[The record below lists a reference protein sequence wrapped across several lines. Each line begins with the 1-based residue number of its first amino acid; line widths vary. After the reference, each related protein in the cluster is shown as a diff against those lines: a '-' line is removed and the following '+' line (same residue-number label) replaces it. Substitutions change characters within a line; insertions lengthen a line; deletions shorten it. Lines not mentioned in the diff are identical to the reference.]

1 MKRCSFQMFLIC
13 LLSVLIVFSAQVNA
27 IEKVDLSI
35 SSIVLFA
42 LHENPDIGMAQ
53 EKAIQSEYFIEE
65 AKAGYYPT
73 LQMSASAARE
83 YNNPASGAEAGKSN
97 VNNSGSLSLV
107 AEQLL
112 FDGFETVEEV
122 RRRKELTEV
131 AHYQTR
137 GVINDVLNDAINYYL
152 SIYRYQ
158 KTLDDMD
165 NFITEVDKVVET
177 IKQMYEAGAASKAML
192 DYAQSRRAFARTEYN
207 DAMASLNDALSN
219 LEFLTG
225 RLPPFNAIP
234 PDRLHPDKLDID
246 EYLDFAMDNNTNLKL
261 NESDKMAMKHSLNI
275 ERSAYYPEVSFRM
288 EAGQKN
294 NDGGEVGPDKDV
306 KALFSV
312 QYEIFDGF
320 ARKNAT
326 KRTKSQIK
334 ELDIREEKI
343 VNELKKQIK
352 LYYNQIQS
360 IKSAIESTQDEIVS
374 NEALQELNRENFKLG
389 TINLIELIEG
399 EERLNAARIREH
411 TLMSNLYLNTYQLLL
426 EVGSLRE
433 QYFCDS
439 C

>member
-1 MKRCSFQMFLIC
+1 MRRCFFQMLLIC
-13 LLSVLIVFSAQVNA
+13 VLIVFSGQVNA
-27 IEKVDLSI
+27 LEKLDLSL
-35 SSIVLFA
+35 SSVVLFA

-53 EKAIQSEYFIEE
+53 EKATQSEFFIEE
-65 AKAGYYPT
+65 AKADYYPT
-73 LQMSASAARE
+73 LQMTASGARE
-83 YNNPASGAEAGKSN
+83 YNNPASGADGSV
-97 VNNSGSLSLV
+97 VNNSSSLSLV
-107 AEQLL
+107 AEQVI
-112 FDGFETVEEV
+112 FNGFETVEEV

-137 GVINDVLNDAINYYL
+137 GVINEVLNDSINYYL

-165 NFITEVDKVVET
+165 HFIAEVDKVVET

-192 DYAQSRRAFARTEYN
+192 DYAQSRLSFARTEYN

-234 PDRLHPDKLDID
+234 PEQLHPDKLDID
-246 EYLDFAMDNNTNLKL
+246 EYLDFAMDNNTDIKL
-261 NESDKMAMKHSLNI
+261 NESDRQAMKHTLNI
-275 ERSAYYPEVSFRM
+275 ERSAYFPDVSLRL
-288 EAGQKN
+288 EAGQTN
-294 NDGGEVGPDKDV
+294 NDGGEVGPDKNV
-306 KALFSV
+306 KALFEV

-326 KRTKSQIK
+326 KRTKSQLK
-334 ELDIREEKI
+334 ELDIREDKI
-343 VNELKKQIK
+343 VSELKKDIK

-360 IKSAIESTQDEIVS
+360 IKSAIELTQDEIVS

-426 EVGSLRE
+426 EVGSLKE
-433 QYFCDS
+433 HYFCGS